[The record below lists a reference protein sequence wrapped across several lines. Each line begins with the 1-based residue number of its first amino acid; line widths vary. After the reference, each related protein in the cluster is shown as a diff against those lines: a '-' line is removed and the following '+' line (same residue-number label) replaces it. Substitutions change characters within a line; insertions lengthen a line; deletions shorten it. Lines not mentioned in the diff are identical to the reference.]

1 MRWWFS
7 PNGDDI
13 YSTVLTTDQE
23 GKFSVTFTSGILS
36 RNTDSPDTRCFQAKF
51 DAVSPTGESRTA
63 EKYFTTGH
71 PYMINLSMEG
81 NVDVSRPFSVDIQ
94 VMDDEYKPVKGLD
107 IDYKLMD
114 DDEKV
119 VAEGRFSTSD
129 PVVDLSAVPAGE
141 YEFVVCTAD
150 TAMAES
156 QTHDV
161 TIYRPT
167 DKILPNSDA
176 LWIPK
181 LLSLIHI

>member
-1 MRWWFS
+1 
-7 PNGDDI
+7 
-13 YSTVLTTDQE
+13 
-23 GKFSVTFTSGILS
+23 
-36 RNTDSPDTRCFQAKF
+36 
-51 DAVSPTGESRTA
+51 
-63 EKYFTTGH
+63 
-71 PYMINLSMEG
+71 MINLSMEG

-181 LLSLIHI
+181 LRYKFGNDGKVKVLYGTGQGTTEVYALISYGNNRFDKRVLSLKQGYHELEIGLLTRSARLWMSLCLRSKISV